1 MSEKI
6 PKIELSEYDFLLP
19 SDRIAKFPL
28 EDRAS
33 SRLLYF
39 DGHNINHKNFRELP
53 ELLDSGT
60 HLILNNTK
68 VIPARIHVLKDSGAK
83 VEILPVDPILPST
96 DPTTA
101 MMAKGE
107 CKWRCMIGGRN
118 VKIGLTLKLP
128 EDRLGFSA
136 KVLSREMNYG
146 EILFNWDENYTFSE
160 LISLIGKIPLPPYIA
175 READEND
182 KERYQT
188 VYARHEGSI
197 AAPTAGLHF
206 TDEVMAKLS
215 NKGIRTNEILLH
227 VGPGTFIPI
236 NSAEIS
242 NHDMHKEMFT
252 VTKSTILA
260 IYESIES
267 GKRICAVGT
276 TSVRTLESIYWL
288 GLKISKEEMNN
299 QTMFLDRFE
308 AYNSEYTIEAKESL
322 NNILN
327 YMEKNKLDTLTG
339 MTRLFIIPG
348 YKFKFVDIVVTNFH
362 LPKSTLILLIAAF
375 IGKEN
380 IKKVYDEAIEHKYRF
395 LSYGDS
401 SLLYKSE

>member
-39 DGHNINHKNFRELP
+39 DGHNIYHKNFRELP